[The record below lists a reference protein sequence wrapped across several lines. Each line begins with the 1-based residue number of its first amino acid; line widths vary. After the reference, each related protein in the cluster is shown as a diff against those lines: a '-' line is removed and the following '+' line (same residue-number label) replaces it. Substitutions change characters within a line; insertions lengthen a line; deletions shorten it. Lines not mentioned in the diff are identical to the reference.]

1 MTRTQ
6 KLAKRA
12 IDLFASSTLLVLA
25 LPIFATAGLLIKV
38 FSRGPVL
45 FVQERVGYRER
56 PFRIY
61 KFRTMHLNASSHQ
74 FGSVTV
80 ENDPRLFPGARLLRK
95 WKIDELPQL
104 FNVLGGSMSL
114 VGPRPT
120 VAEDVRRMTVRQR
133 GRYAMKPGLTGLAQ
147 IRGGAAL
154 PWPKRIE
161 HDLWH
166 IENYSLCLDLKIL
179 TTTALL
185 VMTGRADSNPTT
197 DDEWAVGCP
206 VDQQIAA

>member
-1 MTRTQ
+1 MTRMQ
-6 KLAKRA
+6 KFGKRVT
-12 IDLFASSTLLVLA
+12 DLLASSTLIVLA
-25 LPIFATAGLLIKV
+25 LPIFVTAVLLIKV
-38 FSRGPVL
+38 FSRGPMI
-45 FVQERVGYRER
+45 FVQERIGYRER

-120 VAEDVRRMTVRQR
+120 VAEDVLRMTARQR
-133 GRYAMKPGLTGLAQ
+133 GRYTMKPGLTGLAQ

-161 HDLWH
+161 EDLWH
-166 IENYSLCLDLKIL
+166 IDNYSLWLDFKIL
-179 TTTALL
+179 VATALL
-185 VMTGRADSNPTT
+185 VLTGRADTNPVT
-197 DDEWAVGCP
+197 DDEWADESP
-206 VDQQIAA
+206 VNERIAA